1 MLTVTPRLALRQAD
15 GEFGEFAEPA
25 LDFDRTAMLLG
36 DD

>member
-1 MLTVTPRLALRQAD
+1 MLTVTPRLPLRQAD
-15 GEFGEFAEPA
+15 GEFAEPA